1 MKLDIRAAALAAGS
15 IATLVYAICTAFCV
29 LVPEPTVVYVT
40 TVFFHIDVA
49 GLYRPIT
56 LGNFIASLLGWGL
69 GTAVVA
75 GATAW
80 LYNRLARSPVGE
92 TSTLARERDF
102 AEAGRTPQ

>member
-1 MKLDIRAAALAAGS
+1 MKFDVRAAALATGS
-15 IATLVYAICTAFCV
+15 IAALIYALCTAFCA

-40 TVFFHIDVA
+40 TIFFHIDVA

-56 LGNFIASLLGWGL
+56 LENFIVSLLGWGL

-75 GATAW
+75 GAIAW
-80 LYNRLARSPVGE
+80 LYNRLVRTPAREPK
-92 TSTLARERDF
+92 TLASERDF